1 LRRQVRDQG
10 KRAEDYKPGG
20 TMGIMGFIWT
30 VIVGLIVGAIARW
43 IMPDAQS
50 MGWIMT
56 SLLGIGG
63 SIVGGFVSSLI
74 WKSPDGKFHP
84 AGWIMSVLGA
94 LVLLWAY
101 MKFMQ

>member
-1 LRRQVRDQG
+1 M
-10 KRAEDYKPGG
+10 PG
-20 TMGIMGFIWT
+20 
-30 VIVGLIVGAIARW
+30 
-43 IMPDAQS
+43 AQS

-84 AGWIMSVLGA
+84 AGWIMSILGA